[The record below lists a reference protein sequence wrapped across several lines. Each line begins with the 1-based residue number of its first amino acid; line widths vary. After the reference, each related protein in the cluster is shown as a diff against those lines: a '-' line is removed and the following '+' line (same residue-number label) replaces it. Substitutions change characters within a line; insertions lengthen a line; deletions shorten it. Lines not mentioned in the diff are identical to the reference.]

1 MNSIRRLF
9 AVTLAAAL
17 LAPAGAA
24 FAAQKDLVL
33 VAGATGR
40 VGVHIVRQLV
50 AQDYEVRALVRDAAA
65 AKAELPAGVDIV
77 AADVRDPAT
86 IAPAMKGVTHVISSI
101 GAGGVKPVPG
111 NGPEEVDY
119 QGNVNLVKAAQA
131 QKVKHF
137 VLVSSGA
144 TSKAENFPVPFMRP
158 ILAFKFKSEEFLR
171 NSGVPYTV
179 VKPGG
184 LVDEP
189 GGRTEI
195 QLFQGD
201 VNTMGRI
208 PREDVATVCVAAL
221 GDEQA
226 MGKTFEVMG
235 GKGAVS
241 DAWKSFATLESDAA
255 MAAASATASATAS
268 ADSKP

>member
-1 MNSIRRLF
+1 MNTVRRLM
-9 AVTLAAAL
+9 AATLAAAV
-17 LAPAGAA
+17 LAPAGAS
-24 FAAQKDLVL
+24 FAAEKELVL

-50 AQDYEVRALVRDAAA
+50 AADYPVRALVRDAAA
-65 AKAELPAGVDIV
+65 AKAELPEGVEII

-86 IAPAMKGVTHVISSI
+86 LSAPMQGAVYVISSI

-119 QGNVNLVKAAQA
+119 QGNVNLTKAAQA
-131 QKVKHF
+131 ANVKHF

-158 ILAFKFKSEEFLR
+158 ILAFKFRSEEFLR
-171 NSGVPYTV
+171 HSGMPYTV

-184 LVDEP
+184 LTDEE
-189 GGRTEI
+189 GGRNAI
-195 QLFQGD
+195 DLFQGD

-208 PREDVATVCVAAL
+208 PRVDVATVCVAAL
-221 GDEQA
+221 GNEQA

-235 GKGAVS
+235 GKGPVS
-241 DAWKSFATLESDAA
+241 ADWQARFAALKPDAA
-255 MAAASATASATAS
+255 AAQAAG
-268 ADSKP
+268 ADTTR